1 MMYRVIRSFTD
12 LQDNNYPYNAGDTFP
27 RNGIDVSAERYAE
40 LASPNNRQGVPLIE
54 AVDETAAEVAAE
66 DTADIETGNEPEEET
81 TKDIPEI
88 DEKPKRR
95 KRRNETE

>member
-1 MMYRVIRSFTD
+1 MMYRVIRGFTD
-12 LQDNNYPYNAGDTFP
+12 LQDNEYAYNVGDVFP
-27 RNGIDVSAERYAE
+27 RHGMAVTAERYAE

-81 TKDIPEI
+81 TEDIPEI